1 MRSISSLERRPLSLV
16 MTILFDFPV
25 VLSEAETFYCKF
37 MSCEKP
43 KEPTEKTY
51 QDTVG
56 VNVES
61 DLNLRN
67 TTRCRWDTRKFKLAE
82 QVVVLCSGTFTLVNL
97 DEHTR
102 LVVGV
107 GREGFRFLGWNS
119 GVALDQSSEDTTS
132 GFNTSGKRCDIEK
145 KDF

>member
-1 MRSISSLERRPLSLV
+1 MTDERQG
-16 MTILFDFPV
+16 
-25 VLSEAETFYCKF
+25 EE
-37 MSCEKP
+37 
-43 KEPTEKTY
+43 TY

-56 VNVES
+56 VNVEG

-107 GREGFRFLGWNS
+107 GREGFGFLGWDS

-132 GFNTSGKRCDIEK
+132 GFDTGGKWCDIEK
-145 KDF
+145 KNFRSLFGSVARENGGLNSGTVGDGFIRVD